1 MLWPTFKNAT
11 QRRHITPNVELFFK
25 TPMARN
31 DHVRKRVCQV
41 LHPGRVVRRMT
52 KGLSEAETWARI
64 CVVACPDAPIRI
76 SAYLDNGLGLAISM
90 VRDSWYE
97 KGRACIEEYLSE
109 KRVLLSGEQ
118 AETGGLGVFHSL
130 TMTDLVHQMVQRQD
144 VPVRPARQT
153 HKTHLTHHHRS
164 QLTPRRRDSS
174 NVQQKIEG
182 F

>member
-1 MLWPTFKNAT
+1 MFANGFAKFYIV
-11 QRRHITPNVELFFK
+11 QK
-25 TPMARN
+25 S
-31 DHVRKRVCQV
+31 KS
-41 LHPGRVVRRMT
+41 GRVVRRMT

-130 TMTDLVHQMVQRQD
+130 TMTDLVHQMV
-144 VPVRPARQT
+144 VLSI
-153 HKTHLTHHHRS
+153 HKS
-164 QLTPRRRDSS
+164 
-174 NVQQKIEG
+174 
-182 F
+182 